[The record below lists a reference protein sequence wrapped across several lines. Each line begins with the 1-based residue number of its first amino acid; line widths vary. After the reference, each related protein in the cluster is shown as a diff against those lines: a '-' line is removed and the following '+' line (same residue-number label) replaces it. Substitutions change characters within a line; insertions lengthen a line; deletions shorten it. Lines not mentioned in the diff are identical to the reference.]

1 VNIRKRLTAGA
12 VAATTSIG
20 IALSGAALVAPA
32 HAAQQQAP
40 ALDETDYGYESTAY
54 GTRVTSEIAG
64 LDSTRSAF
72 SYLSCTRLAGRKDA
86 ESLASVQLPSDD
98 PYVTVEG
105 IESDTRTFRAK
116 ADDIDGAVTS
126 SNRIA
131 KVRLGNSTTPKL
143 TINGLRTRSTAWATL
158 DGKLKTSNEISSTD
172 ISLVD
177 LPSDVPPELQ
187 GPLDDLLGAVD
198 DGIDQ
203 VVQVVLDNGNMIKI
217 PGLGEISVGF
227 DRQVTKRRFAAA
239 SSFVLRVN
247 LYGPD
252 QAAGG
257 GDDSLV
263 GIGRSWARINR
274 DLPAGVMQGVGYG
287 ANAQLLDGAVKVGK
301 LGEQPLP
308 CNGTE
313 GKTYE
318 APTAGIDF
326 ASAGQLVASGLRGRS
341 FGEQSESGAASA
353 WTEGSVANLQLGP
366 LELKG
371 IVGRA
376 NVAQNKSGEIVKNN
390 IKGSSIGEIIVN
402 GESQGALDPST
413 AGQAPPIEIPGVAK
427 IEFFVKD
434 KTKRGMRVSTVVLTM
449 AEGTPGLSVVRL
461 GNAAVHIKRY

>member
-1 VNIRKRLTAGA
+1 MKIRKRLTAGA
-12 VAATTSIG
+12 VAATTSLG
-20 IALSGAALVAPA
+20 LALSGAAFLSPA
-32 HAAQQQAP
+32 SAAQQQAP
-40 ALDETDYGYESTAY
+40 ALQETDYGYESTAY
-54 GTRVTSEIAG
+54 GTRVTSEVAG

-86 ESLASVQLPSDD
+86 ETLASVELPSDD
-98 PYVTVEG
+98 PYIKVEG
-105 IESDTRTFRAK
+105 IESDTRTFTAK
-116 ADDIDGAVTS
+116 ADDIAGGVTS
-126 SNRIA
+126 SNRIT
-131 KVRLGNSTTPKL
+131 KVRLGNSSTPRL
-143 TINGLRTRSTAWATL
+143 IINGLRTRSTAWATVA
-158 DGKLKTSNEISSTD
+158 GKLKTSNEISSSD
-172 ISLVD
+172 IAIEGITEE
-177 LPSDVPPELQ
+177 P
-187 GPLDDLLGAVD
+187 GTGTPLDDLLDAVD
-198 DGIDQ
+198 GGIDE
-203 VVQVVLDNGNMIKI
+203 VVQALVDNGGAIEI
-217 PGLGEISVGF
+217 PGLGLVSFGF

-287 ANAQLLDGAVKVGK
+287 INAQLLEGIVQVGK

-313 GKTYE
+313 GETYT

-326 ASAGQLVASGLRGRS
+326 ASAGQLVASGLQGRS
-341 FGEQSESGAASA
+341 FGEQGDSGKARA

-366 LELKG
+366 LELRG

-376 NVAQNKSGEIVKNN
+376 NVAQDKSGRIVRND
-390 IKGSSIGEIIVN
+390 IKGSSIGEIIVD

-434 KTKRGMRVSTVVLTM
+434 RTNRGIKVSAVVITM
-449 AEGTPGLSVVRL
+449 LPDTPGLSVVRL
-461 GNAAVHIKRY
+461 GNAAAHIKRY